1 MITAGIK
8 ELKNQLSRYLGYV
21 KRGDDVLITERGKV
35 IARVVKEYSPRTLL
49 RQALQP
55 LLLKGQ
61 ITMPLQE
68 IDHDV
73 PEPLS
78 LPGKSMSKIILEDRR

>member
-8 ELKNQLSRYLGYV
+8 ELKNKLSRYIGYV

-35 IARVVKEYSPRTLL
+35 IARVVKEDSPRTLL

-61 ITMPLQE
+61 IIMPLQE

-73 PEPLS
+73 PEPLL